1 MSNEMSLNDALTYIF
16 GDTQEEQLTMEEMID
31 MPTDDYLDN
40 IECPLDNINNNEN
53 SNMKGN
59 DNMTTNNEMK
69 AMMETNNEM
78 KAIKEQMQAMMKLM
92 GEMTSTIASLQQEN
106 NTLKTQLATPKTT
119 SAIPY
124 NKEQAMHNAKMDT
137 VMDRYMTDV
146 NRDDWKQKIRDT
158 QDDKNISNDIIVDI
172 SDRLYECLNP
182 SQYASVLNDYTAPE
196 LQAYYQREL
205 TMKGLFSKE
214 YDNLDSMDKNQLIQ
228 GIKNSK
234 EEDFIERLKANGKKI
249 YASEKQLELLKRNGI
264 NTENIKYWWDASPLL
279 EGIFGEDKP
288 ATRTQ
293 LDKIQE
299 LVVLTGA
306 VGFNLNPSTK
316 REASQIINQLMD
328 EKEEMFGIEL
338 ASEKQIELYRTMC
351 KTLGQTVPRVSTLE
365 KVSSR
370 ELSKMINKI
379 APEYN
384 KVAVASEGQIK
395 FLTSLHKQLMKELP
409 ENITNKT
416 ICKNDATKLIDSL
429 SRELLYVKMRRT
441 MGTIT
446 MQEINKLS
454 SKEVQAKLQ
463 DFRAN
468 RR

>member
-1 MSNEMSLNDALTYIF
+1 MSNEMTLNDALTYIF
-16 GDTQEEQLTMEEMID
+16 GDTQEERLAMEEAID

-40 IECPLDNINNNEN
+40 IECPLDKINNNEN

-69 AMMETNNEM
+69 MMM
-78 KAIKEQMQAMMKLM
+78 EQMQAMMAQM
-92 GEMTSTIASLQQEN
+92 QQMTSTIASLQQEN
-106 NTLKTQLATPKTT
+106 NTLKTQLATPKTQP
-119 SAIPY
+119 AIPY

-249 YASEKQLELLKRNGI
+249 YASEKQLELLKQNGI
-264 NTENIKYWWDASPLL
+264 NTENIKYWWEASPLL
-279 EGIFGEDKP
+279 EGIFGADKP
-288 ATRTQ
+288 ATKTQ

-365 KVSSR
+365 RVSSR
-370 ELSKMINKI
+370 DLSKMINKI

-416 ICKNDATKLIDSL
+416 ISKNDATKLIDSL

>member
-1 MSNEMSLNDALTYIF
+1 MSNEMTLNDALTYIF
-16 GDTQEEQLTMEEMID
+16 GDTQEERLAMEEAID

-69 AMMETNNEM
+69 MMM
-78 KAIKEQMQAMMKLM
+78 EQMQAMMAQM
-92 GEMTSTIASLQQEN
+92 QQMTSTIASLQQEN
-106 NTLKTQLATPKTT
+106 NTLKTQLATPKTQP
-119 SAIPY
+119 AIPY

-137 VMDRYMTDV
+137 VMDRYMSDV

-234 EEDFIERLKANGKKI
+234 EEDFIEALKRNGKKI
-249 YASEKQLELLKRNGI
+249 YASEKQLELLKNNGI

-279 EGIFGEDKP
+279 EGIFGADKP
-288 ATRTQ
+288 ATKTQ

-351 KTLGQTVPRVSTLE
+351 KTLGETVPRVSTLE

-370 ELSKMINKI
+370 DLSKMINKI
-379 APEYN
+379 ASDYN

-416 ICKNDATKLIDSL
+416 ISKNDATKLIDSL
-429 SRELLYVKMRRT
+429 SRELLYVKMRRQC
-441 MGTIT
+441 GTIT

>member
-1 MSNEMSLNDALTYIF
+1 MSNEMTLNDALTYIF
-16 GDTQEEQLTMEEMID
+16 GDTQEERLAMEEMID

-69 AMMETNNEM
+69 MIM
-78 KAIKEQMQAMMKLM
+78 EQMQAMMTQM
-92 GEMTSTIASLQQEN
+92 QQMTSTIASLQQEN
-106 NTLKTQLATPKTT
+106 NALKTQLATPKTQP
-119 SAIPY
+119 AIPY

-137 VMDRYMTDV
+137 VMDRYMSDV

-234 EEDFIERLKANGKKI
+234 EEDFVERLKANGKKI

-288 ATRTQ
+288 ATKTQ

-306 VGFNLNPSTK
+306 VGFNLTPSTK

-351 KTLGQTVPRVSTLE
+351 KTLGQTVPRVATLE

-379 APEYN
+379 ASDYN

>member
-1 MSNEMSLNDALTYIF
+1 MSNEMTLNDALTYIF
-16 GDTQEEQLTMEEMID
+16 GDTQEEQLAMEEMID

-69 AMMETNNEM
+69 E
-78 KAIKEQMQAMMKLM
+78 IKEQMQAMMKLM

-106 NTLKTQLATPKTT
+106 NALKTQLATPKTQPVT
-119 SAIPY
+119 TPKTTPAISY

-137 VMDRYMTDV
+137 VMDRYMSDV

-264 NTENIKYWWDASPLL
+264 NTENIKYWWEASPLL
-279 EGIFGEDKP
+279 EGLFGEDKP
-288 ATRTQ
+288 ATKTQ

-365 KVSSR
+365 RVSSR
-370 ELSKMINKI
+370 DLSKMINKI
-379 APEYN
+379 ASDYN

-416 ICKNDATKLIDSL
+416 ISKNDATKLIDSL

>member
-1 MSNEMSLNDALTYIF
+1 MSNEMTLNDALTYIF

-69 AMMETNNEM
+69 MMM
-78 KAIKEQMQAMMKLM
+78 EQMQAMMAQM
-92 GEMTSTIASLQQEN
+92 QQMTSTIASLQQEN
-106 NTLKTQLATPKTT
+106 NTLKTQLATPKTQP
-119 SAIPY
+119 AIPY

-234 EEDFIERLKANGKKI
+234 EEDFIERLKAKGKKI
-249 YASEKQLELLKRNGI
+249 YASEKQLELLKQNGI

-288 ATRTQ
+288 ATKTQ

-370 ELSKMINKI
+370 DLSKMINKI

-416 ICKNDATKLIDSL
+416 ISKNDATKLIDSL

>member
-1 MSNEMSLNDALTYIF
+1 MSNEMTLNDALTYIF
-16 GDTQEEQLTMEEMID
+16 GDTQEERLAMEEMID

-69 AMMETNNEM
+69 MMM
-78 KAIKEQMQAMMKLM
+78 EQMQAMMAQM
-92 GEMTSTIASLQQEN
+92 QQMTSTIASLQQEN
-106 NTLKTQLATPKTT
+106 NTLKTQLATPKTQP
-119 SAIPY
+119 AIPY

-137 VMDRYMTDV
+137 VMDRYMSDV

-249 YASEKQLELLKRNGI
+249 YASEKQLELLKRNNI

-288 ATRTQ
+288 ATKTQ

-370 ELSKMINKI
+370 DLSKMINKI

-416 ICKNDATKLIDSL
+416 ISKNDATKLIDSL

>member
-1 MSNEMSLNDALTYIF
+1 MSNEMTLNDALTYIF
-16 GDTQEEQLTMEEMID
+16 GDTQEEILAMEEAID

-40 IECPLDNINNNEN
+40 IECPLDKVNNNVN

-69 AMMETNNEM
+69 MMM
-78 KAIKEQMQAMMKLM
+78 EQMQAMMTQM
-92 GEMTSTIASLQQEN
+92 QQMTSTIASLQQEN
-106 NTLKTQLATPKTT
+106 NALKTQLATPKTT
-119 SAIPY
+119 PAIPY

-137 VMDRYMTDV
+137 VMDRYMSDV

-288 ATRTQ
+288 ATKTQ

-365 KVSSR
+365 RVSSR
-370 ELSKMINKI
+370 DLSKMINKI
-379 APEYN
+379 ASDYN

-416 ICKNDATKLIDSL
+416 ISKNDATKLIDSL

>member
-1 MSNEMSLNDALTYIF
+1 MSNEMTLNDALTYIF
-16 GDTQEEQLTMEEMID
+16 GDTQEERLAMEEAID

-40 IECPLDNINNNEN
+40 IECPLDNINNNVN

-69 AMMETNNEM
+69 MMM
-78 KAIKEQMQAMMKLM
+78 EQMQAMMAQM
-92 GEMTSTIASLQQEN
+92 QQMTSTIASLQQEN

-249 YASEKQLELLKRNGI
+249 YASEKQLELLKQNGI

-288 ATRTQ
+288 ATKTQ

-370 ELSKMINKI
+370 DLSKMINKI
-379 APEYN
+379 ASDYN

-416 ICKNDATKLIDSL
+416 ISKNDATKLIDSL

>member
-1 MSNEMSLNDALTYIF
+1 MSNEMTLNDALTYIF
-16 GDTQEEQLTMEEMID
+16 GDTQEERLAMEEAID

-40 IECPLDNINNNEN
+40 IECPLDKINNNIN

-59 DNMTTNNEMK
+59 GNMTTNNEM
-69 AMMETNNEM
+69 ATMM
-78 KAIKEQMQAMMKLM
+78 EQMQAMMAQM
-92 GEMTSTIASLQQEN
+92 QQMTSTIASLQQEN
-106 NTLKTQLATPKTT
+106 NTLKTQLATPKTQP
-119 SAIPY
+119 AISY

-137 VMDRYMTDV
+137 VMDRYMSDV
-146 NRDDWKQKIRDT
+146 NRDDWKQKVRDT

-234 EEDFIERLKANGKKI
+234 EEDFVERLKAKGKKI

-288 ATRTQ
+288 ATKTQ

-351 KTLGQTVPRVSTLE
+351 KTLGQTVLEVSTLE

-370 ELSKMINKI
+370 DLSKMINKI

-384 KVAVASEGQIK
+384 KIAVASEGQIK

-416 ICKNDATKLIDSL
+416 ISKNDATKLIDSL

-463 DFRAN
+463 EFRAN

>member
-1 MSNEMSLNDALTYIF
+1 MSNEMTLNDALTYIF
-16 GDTQEEQLTMEEMID
+16 GDTQEERLAMEEAID

-40 IECPLDNINNNEN
+40 IECPLDKVNNNNIN

-69 AMMETNNEM
+69 MMM
-78 KAIKEQMQAMMKLM
+78 EQMQAMMAQM
-92 GEMTSTIASLQQEN
+92 QQMTSTIATLQQEN

-137 VMDRYMTDV
+137 VMDRYMSDV

-234 EEDFIERLKANGKKI
+234 EEDFVERLKANGKKI

-288 ATRTQ
+288 ATKTQ

-351 KTLGQTVPRVSTLE
+351 KTLGQTVPRVATLE

-370 ELSKMINKI
+370 DLSKMINKI

>member
-1 MSNEMSLNDALTYIF
+1 MSNEMTLNDALTYIF
-16 GDTQEEQLTMEEMID
+16 GDTQEERLAMEEAID

-40 IECPLDNINNNEN
+40 IECPLDKINNNIN
-53 SNMKGN
+53 SNMKGK

-69 AMMETNNEM
+69 TMM
-78 KAIKEQMQAMMKLM
+78 EQMQAMMAQM
-92 GEMTSTIASLQQEN
+92 QQMTSTIASLQQEN
-106 NTLKTQLATPKTT
+106 NTLKTQLATPKTQP
-119 SAIPY
+119 AISY

-137 VMDRYMTDV
+137 VMDRYMSDV
-146 NRDDWKQKIRDT
+146 NRDDWKQKVRDT

-234 EEDFIERLKANGKKI
+234 EEDFIERLKAKGKKI

-288 ATRTQ
+288 ATKTQ

-351 KTLGQTVPRVSTLE
+351 KTLGQTVLEVSTLE

-370 ELSKMINKI
+370 DLSKMINKI

-416 ICKNDATKLIDSL
+416 ISKNDATKLIDSL

-454 SKEVQAKLQ
+454 SKEVQTKLQ

>member
-1 MSNEMSLNDALTYIF
+1 MNNEMTLNDALTYIF

-40 IECPLDNINNNEN
+40 IECPLDNINNNVN

-69 AMMETNNEM
+69 MMM
-78 KAIKEQMQAMMKLM
+78 EQMQAMMAQM
-92 GEMTSTIASLQQEN
+92 QQMTSTIASLQQEN
-106 NTLKTQLATPKTT
+106 NTLKTQLATPKTQP
-119 SAIPY
+119 AIPY

-137 VMDRYMTDV
+137 VMDRYMSDV

-182 SQYASVLNDYTAPE
+182 SQYASVLDDYTAPE

-249 YASEKQLELLKRNGI
+249 YASEKQLELLKNNGI

-279 EGIFGEDKP
+279 EGIFGGDKP
-288 ATRTQ
+288 ATKTQ

-365 KVSSR
+365 RVSSR
-370 ELSKMINKI
+370 DLSKLINKI
-379 APEYN
+379 ASDYN

>member
-1 MSNEMSLNDALTYIF
+1 MSNEMTLNDALTYIF
-16 GDTQEEQLTMEEMID
+16 GDTQEEQLAMEEMID

-40 IECPLDNINNNEN
+40 IECPLDKVNNNEN

-69 AMMETNNEM
+69 MMM
-78 KAIKEQMQAMMKLM
+78 EQMQAMMAQM
-92 GEMTSTIASLQQEN
+92 QQMTSTIASLQQEN
-106 NTLKTQLATPKTT
+106 NTLKTQLATPKTQP
-119 SAIPY
+119 AIAY
-124 NKEQAMHNAKMDT
+124 NKEQAMHNAKMDV

-234 EEDFIERLKANGKKI
+234 EEDFIEALKRNGKKI

-288 ATRTQ
+288 ATKTQ

-351 KTLGQTVPRVSTLE
+351 KTLGETVPRVSTLE

-370 ELSKMINKI
+370 DLSKMINKI

-416 ICKNDATKLIDSL
+416 ISKNDATKLIDSL

>member
-1 MSNEMSLNDALTYIF
+1 MSNEMTLNDALTYIF
-16 GDTQEEQLTMEEMID
+16 GDTQEERLAMEEAID

-40 IECPLDNINNNEN
+40 IECPLDKVNNNVN

-59 DNMTTNNEMK
+59 DNMTNNNEMK
-69 AMMETNNEM
+69 MMM
-78 KAIKEQMQAMMKLM
+78 EQMQAMMAQM
-92 GEMTSTIASLQQEN
+92 QAMTSTIASLQQEN
-106 NTLKTQLATPKTT
+106 NALKTQLATPKTT

-137 VMDRYMTDV
+137 VMDRYMSDV

-288 ATRTQ
+288 ATKTQ

-365 KVSSR
+365 RVSSR
-370 ELSKMINKI
+370 DLSKMINKI
-379 APEYN
+379 ASDYN

-416 ICKNDATKLIDSL
+416 ISKNDATKLIDSL

>member
-1 MSNEMSLNDALTYIF
+1 MSNEMTLNDALTYIF
-16 GDTQEEQLTMEEMID
+16 GDTQEERLAMEEMID

-40 IECPLDNINNNEN
+40 IECPLDKVNNNEN

-69 AMMETNNEM
+69 MMM
-78 KAIKEQMQAMMKLM
+78 EQMQAMMAQM
-92 GEMTSTIASLQQEN
+92 QQMTSTIASLQQEN
-106 NTLKTQLATPKTT
+106 NTLKTQLATPKTQP
-119 SAIPY
+119 AISY

-234 EEDFIERLKANGKKI
+234 EEDFVERLKANGKKI

-288 ATRTQ
+288 ATKTQ

-370 ELSKMINKI
+370 DLSKMINKI
-379 APEYN
+379 ASEYN

-416 ICKNDATKLIDSL
+416 ISKNDATKLIDSL

>member
-1 MSNEMSLNDALTYIF
+1 MKNEMTLNDALTYIF

-40 IECPLDNINNNEN
+40 IECPLDNINNNVN

-69 AMMETNNEM
+69 MIM
-78 KAIKEQMQAMMKLM
+78 EQMQAMMTQM
-92 GEMTSTIASLQQEN
+92 QQMTSTIASLQQEN
-106 NTLKTQLATPKTT
+106 NTLKTQLATPKTQP
-119 SAIPY
+119 AIAY

-137 VMDRYMTDV
+137 VMDRYMSDV

-234 EEDFIERLKANGKKI
+234 EEDFVERLKANGKKI
-249 YASEKQLELLKRNGI
+249 YASEKQLELLKQNGI
-264 NTENIKYWWDASPLL
+264 NTENIKYWWEASPLL
-279 EGIFGEDKP
+279 EGIFGADKP
-288 ATRTQ
+288 ATKTQ

-370 ELSKMINKI
+370 DLSKMINKI
-379 APEYN
+379 ASDYN

-416 ICKNDATKLIDSL
+416 ISKNDATKLIDSL

>member
-1 MSNEMSLNDALTYIF
+1 MSNEMTLNDALTYIF
-16 GDTQEEQLTMEEMID
+16 GDTQEERLAMEEAID

-40 IECPLDNINNNEN
+40 IECPLDKVNNNEN

-69 AMMETNNEM
+69 MMM
-78 KAIKEQMQAMMKLM
+78 EQMQAMMAQM
-92 GEMTSTIASLQQEN
+92 QQMTSTIASLQQEN
-106 NTLKTQLATPKTT
+106 NTLKTQLATPKTQP
-119 SAIPY
+119 AIPY

-249 YASEKQLELLKRNGI
+249 YASEKQLDLLKQNGI
-264 NTENIKYWWDASPLL
+264 NTENIKYWWEASPLL
-279 EGIFGEDKP
+279 EGLFGEDKP
-288 ATRTQ
+288 ATKTQ

-370 ELSKMINKI
+370 DLSKMINKI
-379 APEYN
+379 ASDYN

-416 ICKNDATKLIDSL
+416 ISKNDATKLIDSL

>member
-1 MSNEMSLNDALTYIF
+1 MSNEMTLNDALTYIF
-16 GDTQEEQLTMEEMID
+16 GDTQEERLAMEEAID

-40 IECPLDNINNNEN
+40 IECPLDKINNNVN

-59 DNMTTNNEMK
+59 DNMTTNNEMAK
-69 AMMETNNEM
+69 MM
-78 KAIKEQMQAMMKLM
+78 EQMQAMMAQM
-92 GEMTSTIASLQQEN
+92 QQMTSTIASLQQEN
-106 NTLKTQLATPKTT
+106 NALKTQLATPKTT
-119 SAIPY
+119 PAIAY

-137 VMDRYMTDV
+137 VMDRYMSDV

-234 EEDFIERLKANGKKI
+234 EEDFVERLKAKGKKI
-249 YASEKQLELLKRNGI
+249 YASEKQLELLKGNGI

-288 ATRTQ
+288 ATKTQ

-351 KTLGQTVPRVSTLE
+351 KTLEQTVPEVSTLE

-370 ELSKMINKI
+370 DLSKMINKI

-416 ICKNDATKLIDSL
+416 ISKNDATKLIDSL

>member
-1 MSNEMSLNDALTYIF
+1 MSNEMTLNDALTYIF
-16 GDTQEEQLTMEEMID
+16 GDTQEERLAMEEMID

-40 IECPLDNINNNEN
+40 IECPLDKVNNNNVN

-69 AMMETNNEM
+69 MMM
-78 KAIKEQMQAMMKLM
+78 EQMQAMMTQM
-92 GEMTSTIASLQQEN
+92 QQMTSTIASLQQEN
-106 NTLKTQLATPKTT
+106 NALKTQLATPKTQP
-119 SAIPY
+119 AIPY

-137 VMDRYMTDV
+137 VMDRYMSDV

-234 EEDFIERLKANGKKI
+234 EEDFIEALKRNGKKI

-288 ATRTQ
+288 ATKTQ

-365 KVSSR
+365 RVSSR
-370 ELSKMINKI
+370 DLSKMINKI
-379 APEYN
+379 ASDYN

-416 ICKNDATKLIDSL
+416 ISKNDATKLIDSL

>member
-1 MSNEMSLNDALTYIF
+1 MSNEMTLNDALTYIF
-16 GDTQEEQLTMEEMID
+16 GDTQEERLAMEEMID

-69 AMMETNNEM
+69 MMM
-78 KAIKEQMQAMMKLM
+78 EQMQAMMAQM
-92 GEMTSTIASLQQEN
+92 QQMTSTIASLQQEN
-106 NTLKTQLATPKTT
+106 NALKTQLATPKTQP
-119 SAIPY
+119 AIPY

-137 VMDRYMTDV
+137 VMDRYMSDV

-234 EEDFIERLKANGKKI
+234 EEDFVERLKAKGKKI

-264 NTENIKYWWDASPLL
+264 NTENIKYWWAASPLL
-279 EGIFGEDKP
+279 AGIFGEDKP
-288 ATRTQ
+288 ATKTQ

-379 APEYN
+379 ASDYN

>member
-1 MSNEMSLNDALTYIF
+1 MSNEMTLNDALTYIF
-16 GDTQEEQLTMEEMID
+16 GDTQEERLTMEEAID

-40 IECPLDNINNNEN
+40 IECPLDKVNNNVN
-53 SNMKGN
+53 SDMKGN

-69 AMMETNNEM
+69 MMM
-78 KAIKEQMQAMMKLM
+78 EQMQAMMAQM
-92 GEMTSTIASLQQEN
+92 QQMTSTIASLQQEN

-119 SAIPY
+119 PAIPY

-137 VMDRYMTDV
+137 VMDRYMSDV

-234 EEDFIERLKANGKKI
+234 EEDFVERLKANGKKI

-288 ATRTQ
+288 ATKTQ

-370 ELSKMINKI
+370 DLSKLINKI

-416 ICKNDATKLIDSL
+416 ISKNDATKLIDSL

>member
-1 MSNEMSLNDALTYIF
+1 MSNEMTLNDALTYIF
-16 GDTQEEQLTMEEMID
+16 GDTQEERLAMEEAID

-40 IECPLDNINNNEN
+40 IECPLDKINNNIN

-59 DNMTTNNEMK
+59 GNMTTNNEM
-69 AMMETNNEM
+69 ATMM
-78 KAIKEQMQAMMKLM
+78 EQMQAMMAQM
-92 GEMTSTIASLQQEN
+92 QQMTSTIASLQQEN
-106 NTLKTQLATPKTT
+106 NTLKTQLATPKTEP
-119 SAIPY
+119 AISY

-137 VMDRYMTDV
+137 VMDRYMSDV
-146 NRDDWKQKIRDT
+146 NRDDWKQKVRDT

-214 YDNLDSMDKNQLIQ
+214 YDNLDGMDKNQLIQ

-234 EEDFIERLKANGKKI
+234 EEDFIERLKAKGKKI

-288 ATRTQ
+288 ATKTQ

-351 KTLGQTVPRVSTLE
+351 KTLGQTVPEVSTLE

-370 ELSKMINKI
+370 DLSKMINKI

-384 KVAVASEGQIK
+384 KIAVASEGQIK

-416 ICKNDATKLIDSL
+416 ISKNDATKLIDSL

-454 SKEVQAKLQ
+454 SKEVQTKLQ

>member
-1 MSNEMSLNDALTYIF
+1 MSNEMTLNDALTYIF
-16 GDTQEEQLTMEEMID
+16 GDTQEERLAMEEAID

-69 AMMETNNEM
+69 MMM
-78 KAIKEQMQAMMKLM
+78 EQMQAMMAQM
-92 GEMTSTIASLQQEN
+92 QQMTSTIASLQQEN
-106 NTLKTQLATPKTT
+106 NALKTQLATPKTQP
-119 SAIPY
+119 AIPY

-288 ATRTQ
+288 ATKTQ

-351 KTLGQTVPRVSTLE
+351 KTLGQTVPRVATLE

-370 ELSKMINKI
+370 DLSKMINKI

>member
-1 MSNEMSLNDALTYIF
+1 MSNEMTLNDALTYIF
-16 GDTQEEQLTMEEMID
+16 GDTQEERLAMEEMID

-69 AMMETNNEM
+69 MMM
-78 KAIKEQMQAMMKLM
+78 EQMQAMMAQM
-92 GEMTSTIASLQQEN
+92 QQMTSTIASLQQEN
-106 NTLKTQLATPKTT
+106 NALKTQLATPKTQP
-119 SAIPY
+119 AIPY

-234 EEDFIERLKANGKKI
+234 EEDFVERLKANGKKI
-249 YASEKQLELLKRNGI
+249 YASEKQLDLLKQNGI

-288 ATRTQ
+288 ATKTQ

-306 VGFNLNPSTK
+306 VGFNLTPSTK

-351 KTLGQTVPRVSTLE
+351 KTLGQTVPRVATLE

-370 ELSKMINKI
+370 DLSKMINKI
-379 APEYN
+379 ASDYN

-416 ICKNDATKLIDSL
+416 ISKNDATKLIDSL

>member
-1 MSNEMSLNDALTYIF
+1 MSNEMTLNDALTYIF
-16 GDTQEEQLTMEEMID
+16 GDTQEEQLAMEEMID

-69 AMMETNNEM
+69 MIM
-78 KAIKEQMQAMMKLM
+78 EQMQAMMTQM
-92 GEMTSTIASLQQEN
+92 QQMTSTIASLQQEN
-106 NTLKTQLATPKTT
+106 NALKTQLATPKTQP
-119 SAIPY
+119 AIPY

-234 EEDFIERLKANGKKI
+234 EEDFVERLKAKGKKI

-288 ATRTQ
+288 ATKTQ

-351 KTLGQTVPRVSTLE
+351 KTLGQTVPRVATLE

-379 APEYN
+379 ASDYN

-416 ICKNDATKLIDSL
+416 ISKNDATKLIDSL

>member
-1 MSNEMSLNDALTYIF
+1 MSNEMTLNDALTYIF
-16 GDTQEEQLTMEEMID
+16 GDTQEERLAMEEAID

-40 IECPLDNINNNEN
+40 IECPLDKVNNNVN

-69 AMMETNNEM
+69 MMM
-78 KAIKEQMQAMMKLM
+78 EQMQAMMAQM
-92 GEMTSTIASLQQEN
+92 QQMTSTIASLQQEN
-106 NTLKTQLATPKTT
+106 NTLKTQLATPKTQP
-119 SAIPY
+119 AIPY

-234 EEDFIERLKANGKKI
+234 EEDFVERLKAKGKKI
-249 YASEKQLELLKRNGI
+249 YASEKQLELLKQNGI

-288 ATRTQ
+288 ATKTQ

-316 REASQIINQLMD
+316 KEASQIINQLMD

-351 KTLGQTVPRVSTLE
+351 KTLGETVPRVSTLE

-370 ELSKMINKI
+370 DLSKMINKI
-379 APEYN
+379 ASDYN

-416 ICKNDATKLIDSL
+416 ISKNDATKLIDSL

>member
-1 MSNEMSLNDALTYIF
+1 MSNEMTLNDALTYIF

-40 IECPLDNINNNEN
+40 IECPLDNINNNVN

-69 AMMETNNEM
+69 MMM
-78 KAIKEQMQAMMKLM
+78 EQMQAMMAQM
-92 GEMTSTIASLQQEN
+92 QQMTSTIASLQQEN

-119 SAIPY
+119 PAIAY

-137 VMDRYMTDV
+137 VMDRYMSDV

-234 EEDFIERLKANGKKI
+234 EEDFVERLKANGKKI
-249 YASEKQLELLKRNGI
+249 YASEKQLELLKNNGI
-264 NTENIKYWWDASPLL
+264 NTENIKYWWEASPLL
-279 EGIFGEDKP
+279 EGIFGADKP
-288 ATRTQ
+288 ATKTQ

-370 ELSKMINKI
+370 DLSKLINKI

-416 ICKNDATKLIDSL
+416 ISKNDATKLIDSL

>member
-1 MSNEMSLNDALTYIF
+1 MSNEMTLNDALTYIF

-40 IECPLDNINNNEN
+40 IECPLDNINNNVN

-69 AMMETNNEM
+69 MMM
-78 KAIKEQMQAMMKLM
+78 EQMQAMMAQM
-92 GEMTSTIASLQQEN
+92 QQMTSTIASLQQEN
-106 NTLKTQLATPKTT
+106 NALKTQLATPKTT
-119 SAIPY
+119 PAIAY

-137 VMDRYMTDV
+137 VMDRYMSDV

-288 ATRTQ
+288 ATKTQ

-365 KVSSR
+365 RVSSR
-370 ELSKMINKI
+370 DLSKLINKI
-379 APEYN
+379 ASDYN

>member
-1 MSNEMSLNDALTYIF
+1 MSNEMTLNDALTYIF

-40 IECPLDNINNNEN
+40 IECPLDNINNNVN

-69 AMMETNNEM
+69 MMM
-78 KAIKEQMQAMMKLM
+78 EQMQAMMAQM
-92 GEMTSTIASLQQEN
+92 QQMTSTIASLQQEN

-119 SAIPY
+119 PAIAY

-137 VMDRYMTDV
+137 VMDRYMSDV

-249 YASEKQLELLKRNGI
+249 YASEKQLELLKNNGI
-264 NTENIKYWWDASPLL
+264 NTENIKYWWEASPLL

-288 ATRTQ
+288 ATKTQ

-365 KVSSR
+365 RVSSR
-370 ELSKMINKI
+370 DLSKMINKI
-379 APEYN
+379 ASDYN

-416 ICKNDATKLIDSL
+416 ISKNDATKLIDSL

>member
-1 MSNEMSLNDALTYIF
+1 MSNEMTLNDALTYIF
-16 GDTQEEQLTMEEMID
+16 GDTQEERLAMEEAID

-40 IECPLDNINNNEN
+40 IECPLDNINNNVN

-69 AMMETNNEM
+69 MMM
-78 KAIKEQMQAMMKLM
+78 EQMQAMMTQM
-92 GEMTSTIASLQQEN
+92 QQMTSTIASLQQEN
-106 NTLKTQLATPKTT
+106 NALKTQLATPKTQP
-119 SAIPY
+119 AIPY

-137 VMDRYMTDV
+137 VMDRYMSDV

-234 EEDFIERLKANGKKI
+234 EEDFIEALKRNGKKI

-288 ATRTQ
+288 ATKTQ

-306 VGFNLNPSTK
+306 VGFNLKPSTK

-365 KVSSR
+365 RVSSR
-370 ELSKMINKI
+370 DLSKMINKI
-379 APEYN
+379 ASEYN

-416 ICKNDATKLIDSL
+416 ISKNDATKLIDSL

>member
-1 MSNEMSLNDALTYIF
+1 MSNEMTLNDALTYIF
-16 GDTQEEQLTMEEMID
+16 GDTQEERLAMEEAID

-69 AMMETNNEM
+69 MMM
-78 KAIKEQMQAMMKLM
+78 EQMQAMMAQM
-92 GEMTSTIASLQQEN
+92 QQMTSTIASLQQEN
-106 NTLKTQLATPKTT
+106 NALKTQLATPKTQPVTTPKTT

-137 VMDRYMTDV
+137 VMDRYMSDV

-234 EEDFIERLKANGKKI
+234 EEDFVERLKANGKKI

-288 ATRTQ
+288 ATKTQ

-306 VGFNLNPSTK
+306 VGFNLTPSTK

-365 KVSSR
+365 RVSSR
-370 ELSKMINKI
+370 DLSKMINKI
-379 APEYN
+379 ASDYN

-416 ICKNDATKLIDSL
+416 ISKNDATKLIDSL

>member
-1 MSNEMSLNDALTYIF
+1 MNNEMTLNDALTYIF

-40 IECPLDNINNNEN
+40 IECPLDNINNNVN

-69 AMMETNNEM
+69 MMM
-78 KAIKEQMQAMMKLM
+78 EQMQAMMAQM
-92 GEMTSTIASLQQEN
+92 QQMTSTIASLQQEN
-106 NTLKTQLATPKTT
+106 NTLKTQLATPKTQP
-119 SAIPY
+119 AIPY

-137 VMDRYMTDV
+137 VMDRYMSDV

-158 QDDKNISNDIIVDI
+158 QDDKNISNDIIIDI

-182 SQYASVLNDYTAPE
+182 SQYASVLDDYTAPE

-249 YASEKQLELLKRNGI
+249 YASEKQLELLKQNGI

-279 EGIFGEDKP
+279 EGIFGGDKP
-288 ATRTQ
+288 ATKTQ

-365 KVSSR
+365 RVSSR
-370 ELSKMINKI
+370 DLSKLINKI
-379 APEYN
+379 ASDYN

-409 ENITNKT
+409 ENIANKT
-416 ICKNDATKLIDSL
+416 ISKNDATKLIDSL

>member
-1 MSNEMSLNDALTYIF
+1 MSNEMTLNDALTYIF
-16 GDTQEEQLTMEEMID
+16 GDTQEEILAMEEAID

-40 IECPLDNINNNEN
+40 IECPLDKVNNNIN

-69 AMMETNNEM
+69 MMM
-78 KAIKEQMQAMMKLM
+78 EQMQAMMTQM
-92 GEMTSTIASLQQEN
+92 QQMTSTIASLQQEN
-106 NTLKTQLATPKTT
+106 NALKTQLATPKTQP
-119 SAIPY
+119 AIPY

-137 VMDRYMTDV
+137 VMDRYMSDV

-234 EEDFIERLKANGKKI
+234 EEDFVERLKANGKKI

-288 ATRTQ
+288 ATKTQ

-306 VGFNLNPSTK
+306 VGFNLTPSTK

-365 KVSSR
+365 RVSSR
-370 ELSKMINKI
+370 DLSKMINKI
-379 APEYN
+379 ASDYN

-416 ICKNDATKLIDSL
+416 ISKNDATKLIDSL
-429 SRELLYVKMRRT
+429 SRELLYVKMRRQC
-441 MGTIT
+441 GTIT
-446 MQEINKLS
+446 MSEINKLS

>member
-1 MSNEMSLNDALTYIF
+1 MNNEMTLNDALTYIF

-40 IECPLDNINNNEN
+40 IECPLDNINNNVN

-69 AMMETNNEM
+69 MMM
-78 KAIKEQMQAMMKLM
+78 EQMQAMMAQM
-92 GEMTSTIASLQQEN
+92 QQMTSTIASLQQEN
-106 NTLKTQLATPKTT
+106 NTLKTQLATPKTQP
-119 SAIPY
+119 AIPY

-137 VMDRYMTDV
+137 VMDRYMSDV

-182 SQYASVLNDYTAPE
+182 SQYASVLDDYTAPE

-249 YASEKQLELLKRNGI
+249 YASEKQLELLKNNGI

-279 EGIFGEDKP
+279 EGIFGGDKP
-288 ATRTQ
+288 ATKTQ

-365 KVSSR
+365 RVSSR
-370 ELSKMINKI
+370 DLSKLINKI
-379 APEYN
+379 ASDYN

-409 ENITNKT
+409 ENIANKT
-416 ICKNDATKLIDSL
+416 ISKNDATKLIDSL

>member
-1 MSNEMSLNDALTYIF
+1 MSNEMTLNDALTYIF
-16 GDTQEEQLTMEEMID
+16 GDTQEEQLAMEEMID

-40 IECPLDNINNNEN
+40 IECPLDNINNNVN

-69 AMMETNNEM
+69 MMM
-78 KAIKEQMQAMMKLM
+78 EQMQAMMAQM
-92 GEMTSTIASLQQEN
+92 QQMTSTIASLQQEN
-106 NTLKTQLATPKTT
+106 NTLKTQLATPKTQP
-119 SAIPY
+119 AIPY

-137 VMDRYMTDV
+137 VMDRYMSDV

-249 YASEKQLELLKRNGI
+249 YASEKQLELLKNNGI

-279 EGIFGEDKP
+279 EGIFGADKP
-288 ATRTQ
+288 ATKTQ

-365 KVSSR
+365 RVSSR
-370 ELSKMINKI
+370 DLSKMINKI
-379 APEYN
+379 ASEYN

-416 ICKNDATKLIDSL
+416 ISKNDATKLIDSL

>member
-1 MSNEMSLNDALTYIF
+1 MSNEMTLNDALTYIF

-40 IECPLDNINNNEN
+40 IECPLDKVNNNVN

-59 DNMTTNNEMK
+59 DNMTNNNEMK
-69 AMMETNNEM
+69 MMM
-78 KAIKEQMQAMMKLM
+78 EQMQAMMAQM
-92 GEMTSTIASLQQEN
+92 QAMTSTIASLQQEN
-106 NTLKTQLATPKTT
+106 NALKTQLATPKTQP
-119 SAIPY
+119 AIPY

-137 VMDRYMTDV
+137 VMDRYMSDV

-288 ATRTQ
+288 ATKTQ

-365 KVSSR
+365 RVSSR
-370 ELSKMINKI
+370 DLSKMINKI
-379 APEYN
+379 ASEYN

-416 ICKNDATKLIDSL
+416 ISKNDATKLIDSL

>member
-1 MSNEMSLNDALTYIF
+1 MSNEMTLNDALTYIF
-16 GDTQEEQLTMEEMID
+16 GDTQEEQLAMEEMID

-69 AMMETNNEM
+69 MMM
-78 KAIKEQMQAMMKLM
+78 EQMQAMMAQM
-92 GEMTSTIASLQQEN
+92 QQMTSTIASLQQEN
-106 NTLKTQLATPKTT
+106 NTLKTQLATPKTQP
-119 SAIPY
+119 AIPY

-288 ATRTQ
+288 ATKTQ

-365 KVSSR
+365 RVSSR
-370 ELSKMINKI
+370 DLSKMINKI
-379 APEYN
+379 ASDYN

-416 ICKNDATKLIDSL
+416 ISKNDATKLIDSL

>member
-1 MSNEMSLNDALTYIF
+1 MSNEMTLNDALTYIF

-31 MPTDDYLDN
+31 MHSDDYLDN
-40 IECPLDNINNNEN
+40 IECPLDKVNNNVN
-53 SNMKGN
+53 SDMKGN

-69 AMMETNNEM
+69 MMM
-78 KAIKEQMQAMMKLM
+78 EQMQAMMAQM
-92 GEMTSTIASLQQEN
+92 QQMTSTIASLQQEN

-137 VMDRYMTDV
+137 VMDRYMSDV

-249 YASEKQLELLKRNGI
+249 YASEKQLELLKNNGI

-288 ATRTQ
+288 ATKTQ

-370 ELSKMINKI
+370 DLSKMINKI

-416 ICKNDATKLIDSL
+416 ISKNDATKLIDSL

>member
-1 MSNEMSLNDALTYIF
+1 MSNEMTLNDALTYIF

-40 IECPLDNINNNEN
+40 IECPLDNINNNNVN

-69 AMMETNNEM
+69 MMM
-78 KAIKEQMQAMMKLM
+78 EQMQAMMAQM
-92 GEMTSTIASLQQEN
+92 QQMTSTIASLQQEN

-119 SAIPY
+119 PAIAY

-137 VMDRYMTDV
+137 VMDRYMSDV

-249 YASEKQLELLKRNGI
+249 YASEKQLELLKNNGI
-264 NTENIKYWWDASPLL
+264 NTENIKYWWEASPLL

-288 ATRTQ
+288 ATKTQ

-365 KVSSR
+365 RVSSR
-370 ELSKMINKI
+370 DLSKMINKI
-379 APEYN
+379 ASDYN

-416 ICKNDATKLIDSL
+416 ISKNDATKLIDSL

>member
-1 MSNEMSLNDALTYIF
+1 MNNEMTLNDALNYIF
-16 GDTQEEQLTMEEMID
+16 GDTQEEQLAMEEMID

-40 IECPLDNINNNEN
+40 IECPLDKVNNNNVN

-69 AMMETNNEM
+69 MMM
-78 KAIKEQMQAMMKLM
+78 EQMQAMMAQM
-92 GEMTSTIASLQQEN
+92 QQMTSTIASLQQEN
-106 NTLKTQLATPKTT
+106 NTLKTQLATPKTQP
-119 SAIPY
+119 AIPY

-137 VMDRYMTDV
+137 VMDRYMSDV

-288 ATRTQ
+288 ATKTQ

-306 VGFNLNPSTK
+306 VGFNLTPSTK

-338 ASEKQIELYRTMC
+338 ASEKQIELYRNMC

-365 KVSSR
+365 RVSSR
-370 ELSKMINKI
+370 DLSKMINKI
-379 APEYN
+379 ASDYN

-416 ICKNDATKLIDSL
+416 ISKNDATKLIDSL